1 MYYKNLRKPEKQILK
16 ASCLIVPS
24 PLSNVQNTVGLEMEK
39 EADIHK

>member
-1 MYYKNLRKPEKQILK
+1 MYSKNLRRLGQRISK

-24 PLSNVQNTVGLEMEK
+24 PLSNAWNSVGLEMEK